1 MDSAKLGLLTTLL
14 LGVFIIIGA
23 LVAFLIK
30 RKERVVDFS
39 LGLAF
44 GVIVM
49 LILTHMLPETIELLG
64 LKYIFIF
71 LIFTILG
78 YMILK

>member
-39 LGLAF
+39 LGLA
-44 GVIVM
+44 
-49 LILTHMLPETIELLG
+49 L
-64 LKYIFIF
+64 
-71 LIFTILG
+71 
-78 YMILK
+78 